1 MTEVTVLICTRE
13 ILQSMT
19 LQAITAAKANTKVP
33 FDLVVLETKDFTHPR
48 DINKVLKFVKTKYFV
63 TMDDDILPEKNW
75 LEEMIK
81 VAESDERIGAVQANI
96 RTPEGIIFIWHGE
109 ANPYSR
115 EPTKVEE
122 IGFACTALAL
132 FKTKIVREVGY
143 FDENFYKWSFDTDYS
158 WRIKEK
164 GYKVVVAPKARA
176 IHYASYTISQNPQL
190 KEKYEILDRTY
201 LVKKWILTKRFK
213 DEYAVNNPT
222 FIDYWRRY
230 CERIETN
237 E

>member
-33 FDLVVLETKDFTHPR
+33 FDLVVLETRDFTHPR

-63 TMDDDILPEKNW
+63 TMDDDVLPEKNW

-81 VAESDERIGAVQANI
+81 VAESDVRIGAVQANI

-109 ANPYSR
+109 ANPYSK

-132 FKTKIVREVGY
+132 FKTKIIREVGY

-164 GYKVVVAPKARA
+164 GYKVVVAPKAKA
-176 IHYASYTISQNPQL
+176 IHYASYNFDAAGRRKYFWIHNFITSDRMDRLWRICCLSFIVLPQ
-190 KEKYEILDRTY
+190 EIRSHEW
-201 LVKKWILTKRFK
+201 VRVIEGEGKR
-213 DEYAVNNPT
+213 E
-222 FIDYWRRY
+222 
-230 CERIETN
+230 
-237 E
+237 